1 MPLRDR
7 VVHPVPS
14 LPLLIGHAHL
24 RVKGQSMIPTS
35 VGPVSDLERVG
46 FMFGE
51 RATPNHLT
59 FWRRYNRVVTPTL
72 VDQPM
77 EVIQKRG

>member
-1 MPLRDR
+1 
-7 VVHPVPS
+7 
-14 LPLLIGHAHL
+14 
-24 RVKGQSMIPTS
+24 MIPTS
-35 VGPVSDLERVG
+35 AGPVLDLERVG
-46 FMFGE
+46 FMSGE

-59 FWRRYNRVVTPTL
+59 FWRRYSRVVTTTL